1 MRSVFKLDLD
11 TDKIDPILSYY
22 VTVLELE
29 PAWTE
34 SQTNSLNCN
43 DGSKQ
48 LQSQSKEWLYWQSY
62 NNVFI
67 VITKLY

>member
-29 PAWTE
+29 PWTE
-34 SQTNSLNCN
+34 SQTNSLKCN

-48 LQSQSKEWLYWQSY
+48 LQ
-62 NNVFI
+62 
-67 VITKLY
+67 